1 VKGKMPMKGKASTA
15 MTMAEKILARR
26 AKKQELEPGELVLAE
41 VDLTMA
47 NDITAPLAIRA
58 FREAGGKKVLRPE
71 RISLVMDHFTPNK
84 DIPSAEQVRESREF
98 AKEQGIK
105 LYFETDGIAHALLP
119 EKALVGP
126 GQLVLG
132 ADSHTCTYGALGAFA
147 SGVGSTDIAAAWI
160 SGLAWLRVPES
171 IKLHYKGKPAPWVTA
186 KDMILN
192 TIADLGVEGAN
203 YMALEF
209 HGEALESL
217 SMEARFTMANMAI
230 EAGAKAG
237 IFPVD
242 RSTLDYLGG
251 DESGQWDI
259 ISADPTAR
267 YSDRREYDTSRM
279 TPVVAAP
286 HSPANVKPVEELA
299 HVEIQQVVIGSCTNG
314 RMEDLRMAA
323 RVLAGRKVAPA
334 TRLLVI
340 PATRSIYAQAL
351 REGILQV
358 FLEAG
363 GVVCPPS
370 CGPCLG
376 GHLGILARGER
387 CVSTTNRN
395 FLGRMGHPESE
406 IYLASPAVAAAS
418 AVAGRVAHPQEVV
431 S

>member
-1 VKGKMPMKGKASTA
+1 MKGEVGMHKRKPKG
-15 MTMAEKILARR
+15 MTLAEKILSRHAGDQ
-26 AKKQELEPGELVLAE
+26 KVEPGELILAQ

-58 FREAGGKKVLRPE
+58 FKEAGGTRVCRPE
-71 RISLVMDHFTPNK
+71 RVALVMDHFTPNK
-84 DIPSAEQVRESREF
+84 DIASAEQVRESREF
-98 AKEQGIK
+98 AREQGIK

-119 EKALVGP
+119 ERALVGP

-160 SGLAWLRVPES
+160 SGMAWLRVPGT
-171 IKLHYKGKPAPWVTA
+171 IRLQYHGKPGPWVTG
-186 KDMILN
+186 KDIILN
-192 TIADLGVEGAN
+192 TIADLGVDGAN

-237 IFPVD
+237 LFHVD
-242 RSTLDYLGG
+242 RITLDYLDNAVAGKW
-251 DESGQWDI
+251 EI
-259 ISADPTAR
+259 LSADQRAEYTQV
-267 YSDRREYDTSRM
+267 REYDTSGM
-279 TPVVAAP
+279 VPVVAAP
-286 HSPANVKPVEELA
+286 HSPSNVRPVEEFQR
-299 HVEIQQVVIGSCTNG
+299 VEIQQVVIGSCTNG
-314 RMEDLRMAA
+314 RMEDLRTAA
-323 RVLAGRKVAPA
+323 RVLAGKKVAET

-340 PATRSIYAQAL
+340 PATRGIYAQAL
-351 REGILQV
+351 KEGLLQV

-363 GVVCPPS
+363 AVVCPPS

-376 GHLGILARGER
+376 GHLGILAKGER

-395 FLGRMGHPESE
+395 FLGRMGHPDSE
-406 IYLASPAVAAAS
+406 VYLASPAVAAAS
-418 AVAGRVAHPQEVV
+418 AVAGTIAHPREVV

>member
-1 VKGKMPMKGKASTA
+1 MPMKGKASTA
-15 MTMAEKILARR
+15 MTMAEKILARH

-58 FREAGGKKVLRPE
+58 FREAGGKKVFRPE

-119 EKALVGP
+119 EMALVGP

-217 SMEARFTMANMAI
+217 SMEARFSMANMAI

-242 RSTLDYLGG
+242 RITLDYLGG
-251 DESGQWDI
+251 DGRGQWDI
-259 ISADPTAR
+259 TTADPNAL

-299 HVEIQQVVIGSCTNG
+299 QVEIQQVVIGSCTNG

>member
-1 VKGKMPMKGKASTA
+1 MKKAASRA
-15 MTMAEKILARR
+15 MTMAEKILARHAR
-26 AKKQELEPGELVLAE
+26 RKELEPGELILAE

-58 FREAGGKKVLRPE
+58 FREAGGKRVLRPE

-98 AKEQGIK
+98 AREQDIR

-160 SGLAWLRVPES
+160 TGMAWLRVPGS
-171 IKLHYKGKPAPWVTA
+171 IKLQYKGKPAPWVTA

-209 HGEALESL
+209 HGEALERI
-217 SMEARFTMANMAI
+217 SMEARFTMANMVI

-237 IFPVD
+237 IFHVD
-242 RSTLDYLGG
+242 RITLDYLQG
-251 DESGQWDI
+251 DGPGPWEI
-259 ISADPTAR
+259 ISADPDAL
-267 YSDRREYDTSRM
+267 YSDVREYDTSRM
-279 TPVVAAP
+279 SPVVAVP
-286 HSPANVKPVEELA
+286 HSPANVRPVEEL
-299 HVEIQQVVIGSCTNG
+299 HKVEIQQVVIGSCTNG
-314 RMEDLRMAA
+314 RMEDLRVAA
-323 RVLAGRKVAPA
+323 RVLAGRKVASH

-340 PATRSIYAQAL
+340 PATRSTYAQAL
-351 REGILQV
+351 REGLVQV

-363 GVVCPPS
+363 AVVCPPS

-376 GHLGILARGER
+376 GHLGILAKGER

-418 AVAGRVAHPQEVV
+418 AVAGKIAHPREIL

>member
-1 VKGKMPMKGKASTA
+1 MKKATSRA
-15 MTMAEKILARR
+15 MTMAEKILARH
-26 AKKQELEPGELVLAE
+26 AKSKELEPGELILAE
-41 VDLTMA
+41 VDFTMA

-58 FREAGGKKVLRPE
+58 FREAGGKRVLRPE

-98 AKEQGIK
+98 AREQDIR

-160 SGLAWLRVPES
+160 TGMAWLRVPGS
-171 IKLHYKGKPAPWVTA
+171 IKLQYKGKPAPWVTA

-192 TIADLGVEGAN
+192 TIADLGAEGAN

-209 HGEALESL
+209 HGEALERI
-217 SMEARFTMANMAI
+217 SMEARFTMANMVI

-237 IFPVD
+237 IFHVD
-242 RSTLDYLGG
+242 RITLDYLQG
-251 DESGQWDI
+251 DGPGPWEI
-259 ISADPTAR
+259 ISADPDAL
-267 YSDRREYDTSRM
+267 YSDVREYDTSRM
-279 TPVVAAP
+279 SPVVAVP
-286 HSPANVKPVEELA
+286 HSPANVRPVEEL
-299 HVEIQQVVIGSCTNG
+299 HKVEIQQVVIGSCTNG
-314 RMEDLRMAA
+314 RMEDLRAAA
-323 RVLAGRKVAPA
+323 RVLAGRKVASH

-340 PATRSIYAQAL
+340 PATRSTYAQAL
-351 REGILQV
+351 REGLVQV

-363 GVVCPPS
+363 AVVCPPS

-376 GHLGILARGER
+376 GHLGILAKGER

-418 AVAGRVAHPQEVV
+418 AVAGRIAHPREIL